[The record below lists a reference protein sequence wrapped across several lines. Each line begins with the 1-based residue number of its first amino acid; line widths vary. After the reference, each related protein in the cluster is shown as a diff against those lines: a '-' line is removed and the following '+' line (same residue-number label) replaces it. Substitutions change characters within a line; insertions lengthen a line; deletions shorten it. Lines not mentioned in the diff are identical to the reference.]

1 MKKNL
6 KLSKEAKKTAD
17 DLGLSHV
24 DAYMIELKSKLY
36 VKSANLIKA
45 SKLTH
50 AQIAVQIGTSRSRI
64 SRIAN
69 HGENSLSIELLIKI
83 IATLNGTHAIR
94 LAA

>member
-6 KLSKEAKKTAD
+6 KLTKEAKKTAV

-36 VKSANLIKA
+36 VKSANLIKD

-50 AQIAVQIGTSRSRI
+50 SEIAIQIGTSRSRI

-83 IATLNGTHAIR
+83 IATLEGTQAIR
-94 LAA
+94 LAS

>member
-6 KLSKEAKKTAD
+6 KLTKKAKKTAD
-17 DLGLSHV
+17 DLGLSPV

-36 VKSANLIKA
+36 VKSANLIKD

-50 AQIAVQIGTSRSRI
+50 SEIAIQIGTSRSRI

-83 IATLNGTHAIR
+83 IATLEGTQAIR

>member
-17 DLGLSHV
+17 DLGLSQI
-24 DAYMIELKSKLY
+24 DAYMIDLKSKLY
-36 VKSANLIKA
+36 VKSANLIKV

-50 AQIAVQIGTSRSRI
+50 AQIAARIGTSRSRI

-83 IATLNGTHAIR
+83 IATLDGTQAIR